1 MPESDTIALAAP
13 LAPVGSSLSLGRLLR
28 RREVFFWAL
37 QAIGWGAYFT
47 AQFVSALFYPEKFGP
62 ARHTGYLYVLI
73 VAAASG
79 FAISSVLRYIYRRVR
94 DRSPGVVAA
103 TVIAI
108 VYVAALVWRL
118 FINGAYVVFMS
129 QEELLD
135 GWARIFA
142 GGLISMYLLM
152 CWSAMYF
159 GIYYYESVQRE
170 REATLK
176 ATALAQQAQI
186 KMLRYQLNPHFLFNT
201 LNAISTLIL
210 DRDTDTANQTVTRLS
225 AFLRHTLDQDPMKRV
240 TLKQELEALDLY
252 LGIETLRFGS
262 RLKLV
267 YAIEPGAMQ
276 ALVPSLLLQPL
287 IENALKYA
295 IAPSEAGGTVE
306 IGAHTVGEFLR
317 MHVADSGPGIRDPAA
332 PGTGR
337 GVGLRN
343 TRERL
348 AVLYGERARM
358 ERLNTHP
365 GLRVEIQIP
374 LELPS

>member
-1 MPESDTIALAAP
+1 MTESATAAVSHRP
-13 LAPVGSSLSLGRLLR
+13 ATPRPLGRLLR
-28 RREVFFWAL
+28 NREASFWTL
-37 QAIGWGAYFT
+37 QAIGWGAYFI
-47 AQFVSALFYPEKFGP
+47 AQFVSALFYPEKLGP
-62 ARHTGYLYVLI
+62 AKHAGYIYVLV

-79 FAISSVLRYIYRRVR
+79 FVLSSLLRYVYRRVR
-94 DRSPGVVAA
+94 DRSPAVVAT
-103 TVIAI
+103 TVLAI

-129 QEELLD
+129 EHELLD

-152 CWSAMYF
+152 CWSALYF

-176 ATALAQQAQI
+176 ATSLAQEAQI

-240 TLKQELEALDLY
+240 TLRQELEALDLY

-262 RLKLV
+262 RLRLS
-267 YAIEPGAMQ
+267 YQIEPAALQ

-295 IAPSEAGGTVE
+295 IAPAEAGGLLE
-306 IGAHTVGEFLR
+306 IGAHTVGDLLR
-317 MHVADSGPGIRDPAA
+317 MHVADTGPGLKDRAA
-332 PGTGR
+332 LGNGR

-348 AVLYGERARM
+348 AVLYGERARL
-358 ERLNTHP
+358 ESINTHP

-374 LELPS
+374 LELTG